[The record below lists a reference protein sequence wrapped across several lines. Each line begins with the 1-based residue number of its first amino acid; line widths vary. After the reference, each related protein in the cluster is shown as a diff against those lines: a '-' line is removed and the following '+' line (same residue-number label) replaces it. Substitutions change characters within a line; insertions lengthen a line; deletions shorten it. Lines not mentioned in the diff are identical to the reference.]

1 MGKAYIIHEN
11 DEWMEPLRHHLNNL
25 SVPFEEWHMNRVNI
39 NTFNKPPKGV
49 FYNRMSASS
58 HSRGH
63 KYAPEYTA
71 VVLNWLELH
80 NKRIINNSRALA
92 LEVSKSLQYQ
102 ELKKQGID
110 IPRTLYASGKDSILS
125 LGKKIQPP
133 FLTKHNRAGRG
144 LGINL
149 FKDYLS
155 FEKYI
160 NSDDFEDSIDGI
172 TLLQEYIKPATSTI
186 IRTEFIENKFL
197 YAVQIDASKGFQLCP
212 ADPCQLE
219 DEYCP
224 ANETGNKF
232 MILDNYFNPI
242 LDKYKKVLKKNHIE
256 IAGIEFLKDD
266 DGKVFTYDINTNTN
280 YNSTAEK
287 YSNKKGMQVIAK
299 FLKKE
304 LLKIN

>member
-1 MGKAYIIHEN
+1 MSKVYIIHEN

-39 NTFNKPPKGV
+39 NTLNKPPKGV

-71 VVLNWLELH
+71 IVLNWLELH

-102 ELKKQGID
+102 ELKKQGIS

-149 FKDYLS
+149 FKDYSSL
-155 FEKYI
+155 EKYI

-266 DGKVFTYDINTNTN
+266 EGKVFTYDINTNTN
-280 YNSTAEK
+280 YNSTAE
-287 YSNKKGMQVIAK
+287 SLSDLKGMKTIAE
-299 FLKKE
+299 FLNKE
-304 LLKIN
+304 LNKIN